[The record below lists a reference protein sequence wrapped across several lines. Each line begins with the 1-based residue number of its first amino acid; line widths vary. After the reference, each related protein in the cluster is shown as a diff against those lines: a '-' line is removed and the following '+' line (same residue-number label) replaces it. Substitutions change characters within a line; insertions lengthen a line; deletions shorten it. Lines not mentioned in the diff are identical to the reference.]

1 MELRCD
7 GIIFDF
13 NGTLFFDTEKP
24 EQAWNTVS
32 FSLRGHPFD
41 PEEMDEHVHGRNGKS
56 IFEYLLGRE
65 IDLVEERRLVEQ
77 KEQIY
82 RALCLEDDVN
92 FHLAPGVHELL
103 DFITEHHIPTTI
115 ATASGR
121 TNLDFFIR
129 QFRLDRWFKPERI
142 VYDDGTLKGKPDPD
156 IYLRAAQRIGVVPQ
170 FCMVIEDAF
179 SGIESARQA
188 GIGRIIAIAP
198 AEEHEFMLSIPGVH
212 DVIIDFAEFDTSVF
226 NLPS

>member
-1 MELRCD
+1 MEYRVVQPARPSFRSGRD
-7 GIIFDF
+7 GR
-13 NGTLFFDTEKP
+13 TCTRAE
-24 EQAWNTVS
+24 
-32 FSLRGHPFD
+32 
-41 PEEMDEHVHGRNGKS
+41 
-56 IFEYLLGRE
+56 RE

>member
-1 MELRCD
+1 MEYRVVQPGAAILSIRKRWTNMYT
-7 GIIFDF
+7 G
-13 NGTLFFDTEKP
+13 G
-24 EQAWNTVS
+24 
-32 FSLRGHPFD
+32 
-41 PEEMDEHVHGRNGKS
+41 NGKS

-142 VYDDGTLKGKPDPD
+142 VYDDRD
-156 IYLRAAQRIGVVPQ
+156 AQRPSPIPISTCVPR
-170 FCMVIEDAF
+170 
-179 SGIESARQA
+179 SGSEWYPS
-188 GIGRIIAIAP
+188 
-198 AEEHEFMLSIPGVH
+198 
-212 DVIIDFAEFDTSVF
+212 FAW
-226 NLPS
+226 

>member
-1 MELRCD
+1 M
-7 GIIFDF
+7 
-13 NGTLFFDTEKP
+13 TVLFSIS
-24 EQAWNTVS
+24 TVRS
-32 FSLRGHPFD
+32 FSILKSRSRRGIPC
-41 PEEMDEHVHGRNGKS
+41 RSACAAILS
-56 IFEYLLGRE
+56 IRKRWTNMYTGGTVNRFSSTCWAARSIWSKRGAW
-65 IDLVEERRLVEQ
+65 VEQ

-142 VYDDGTLKGKPDPD
+142 VYDDRD
-156 IYLRAAQRIGVVPQ
+156 AQRPSPIPISTCVPR
-170 FCMVIEDAF
+170 
-179 SGIESARQA
+179 SGSEWYPS
-188 GIGRIIAIAP
+188 
-198 AEEHEFMLSIPGVH
+198 
-212 DVIIDFAEFDTSVF
+212 FAW
-226 NLPS
+226 

>member
-1 MELRCD
+1 M
-7 GIIFDF
+7 
-13 NGTLFFDTEKP
+13 TVLFSIS
-24 EQAWNTVS
+24 TVRS
-32 FSLRGHPFD
+32 FSILKSRSRRGIPCRSACAAILSIRKRWTN
-41 PEEMDEHVHGRNGKS
+41 HVHGRNGKS

-142 VYDDGTLKGKPDPD
+142 VYDDRD
-156 IYLRAAQRIGVVPQ
+156 AQRPSPIPISTCVPR
-170 FCMVIEDAF
+170 
-179 SGIESARQA
+179 SGSEWYPS
-188 GIGRIIAIAP
+188 
-198 AEEHEFMLSIPGVH
+198 
-212 DVIIDFAEFDTSVF
+212 FAW
-226 NLPS
+226 